1 MSDSRTCEQVPSAR
15 KALSPRRRALVQL
28 SDRSPEAHMTIH
40 HAGCLTAPA
49 RRNSMPMSNTLRYR
63 MAIALLA
70 LVAALVTLSAPVEAG
85 ADRPAHLH
93 RGLGCENA

>member
-1 MSDSRTCEQVPSAR
+1 MPSAR

-70 LVAALVTLSAPVEAG
+70 LVAALVALYL
-85 ADRPAHLH
+85 HLWKLGLTGPLTCTA
-93 RGLGCENA
+93 GLGCAKRP